1 MMKNSYWE
9 KRELDHIKA
18 MKQADDSYNAK
29 LEKHYQ
35 STLDDIQ
42 AQINDFYVRY
52 ANKDGISL
60 AEAKKKVAAEDVQAF
75 ADTAKQMTKN
85 KDFSAEANEKLRL
98 YNATM
103 RINRLEMLKSKVGLE
118 LSKLNNDTQK
128 NLSSKLTKEYLDEVT
143 RQAGILGDN
152 RIDNVADDVDMV
164 VNGSYQNAT
173 FSDRIWGNQDA
184 LKSKIDSALT
194 SWLIR
199 GDKPTGKLAK
209 ELSDGMNVSKSAAE
223 RLMLTES
230 SRISTEAE
238 KRSFEKAGIEYYW
251 VVGKPD
257 ACEKYCKPLIIKSH
271 TTPLK
276 VSEIK
281 IGENVP
287 PIHPRCRCVM
297 SAASDDWDEWNEW
310 LEDKGLPTS
319 TYWYKKTKLH
329 QDNTKYKTF
338 TQKASGDKIRE
349 WFNSKGTLN
358 EWKDYVRGN
367 YLEDTVMDYTGGLYS
382 GLNSY
387 LRSGVKPAGY
397 KESELQSYIDELDG
411 TIENFELSEPMTVYR
426 KVGLE
431 AFKDYHLD
439 DPDPEKLYTDGGYMS
454 TSVKSNS
461 FGGADDVTL
470 EIDVPAGVGNG
481 AYINEFSAFKDTEYE
496 FVLPRDSQLKIVST
510 TKRLGKWKV
519 KAKLQVKPQKNA
531 GGDTKES
538 ENN

>member
-1 MMKNSYWE
+1 MAKNNYWE

-18 MKQADDSYNAK
+18 MKKVDDSYNAK

-60 AEAKKKVAAEDVQAF
+60 AEAKKKVATEDVESF

-85 KDFSAEANEKLRL
+85 KDFSDEANEKLRL

-103 RINRLEMLKSKVGLE
+103 RINRLEMLKAKVGVE
-118 LSKLNNDTQK
+118 LVKLNNDTQK

-152 RIDNVADDVDMV
+152 RIDNIADDVDMV

-199 GDKPTGKLAK
+199 GDKPTNKLAD
-209 ELSDGMNVSKSAAE
+209 ELSKAMNVSKSAAE

-238 KRSFEKAGIEYYW
+238 KRSFEKVGIEYYW

-257 ACEKYCKPLIIKSH
+257 ACETYCKPLIIKSH

-319 TYWYKKTKLH
+319 TYWK
-329 QDNTKYKTF
+329 
-338 TQKASGDKIRE
+338 SGD
-349 WFNSKGTLN
+349 
-358 EWKDYVRGN
+358 D
-367 YLEDTVMDYTGGLYS
+367 
-382 GLNSY
+382 
-387 LRSGVKPAGY
+387 
-397 KESELQSYIDELDG
+397 
-411 TIENFELSEPMTVYR
+411 
-426 KVGLE
+426 
-431 AFKDYHLD
+431 
-439 DPDPEKLYTDGGYMS
+439 
-454 TSVKSNS
+454 
-461 FGGADDVTL
+461 
-470 EIDVPAGVGNG
+470 
-481 AYINEFSAFKDTEYE
+481 
-496 FVLPRDSQLKIVST
+496 
-510 TKRLGKWKV
+510 
-519 KAKLQVKPQKNA
+519 
-531 GGDTKES
+531 
-538 ENN
+538 